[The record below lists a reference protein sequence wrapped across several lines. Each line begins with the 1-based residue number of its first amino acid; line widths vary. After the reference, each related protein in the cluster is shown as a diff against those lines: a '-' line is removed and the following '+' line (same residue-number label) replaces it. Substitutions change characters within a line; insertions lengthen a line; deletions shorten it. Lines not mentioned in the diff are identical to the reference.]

1 MSKDLC
7 INGGGYTRYVDLDE
21 LWAITNFPQV
31 DLYNDIASM

>member
-21 LWAITNFPQV
+21 LWAIANAPHEDT
-31 DLYNDIASM
+31 YTMT